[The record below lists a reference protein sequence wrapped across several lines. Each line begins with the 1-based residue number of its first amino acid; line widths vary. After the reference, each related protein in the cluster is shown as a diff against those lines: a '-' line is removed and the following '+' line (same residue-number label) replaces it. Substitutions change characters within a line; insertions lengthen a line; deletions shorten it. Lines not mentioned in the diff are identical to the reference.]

1 MGPPPP
7 PPPPSFSHVCIH
19 LFPCPVPMFPP
30 PVSLDDDAQSGDFED
45 TFEHA
50 VADMLD
56 VPPEQVR
63 LTACALLFGLLRRF
77 SLSLA
82 EPIRHNEPL

>member
-1 MGPPPP
+1 M
-7 PPPPSFSHVCIH
+7 ST
-19 LFPCPVPMFPP
+19 P
-30 PVSLDDDAQSGDFED
+30 PVSLDDGAQSGDFED

-82 EPIRHNEPL
+82 EPLRRFPEPQLAALILPSFPAVSS